1 MLRAVQMSDMFPDS
15 KYFVDMVGK
24 WPLERTIADWQLFC
38 SSKRNENSL
47 KHLTNFVDNHFDK
60 PGSVE
65 TCVNPSDWRAKPDYI
80 QKIWD
85 PDLKQF
91 ALALNAM
98 WKPLSR
104 QMKDTVRT
112 NPSNY
117 SLVYVPN
124 LCIVPGGRFNEL
136 YYWDTYFI
144 VRGLLHSGMVQTAR
158 GMIDNLL
165 YLVREYNFVPNGGRV
180 YYWGRSQPPLLVA
193 MVKAYVQVT
202 QDKHYAQKVV
212 HILDKEMEYFMES
225 HSVLVKGRVMYQ
237 YRDKSGGPRPEAY
250 REDVNAAAVFKSEDD
265 KEDLYSNLKAACES
279 GQNFSSRWFVSSDGS
294 NTGTLTH
301 TKTSWIV
308 PVDLNCIIFR
318 NCKTIAEFYTSAG
331 NKQRAEYYRGIA
343 VKLIKAITAVLWN
356 EKRGIWLDYD
366 MRNNMPRDYFVVTN
380 FTPLWAQAYPI
391 NNADSITESLMAYI
405 KENNL
410 ESFPG
415 GVPHTLYNSG
425 EQWDYPNVWPPM
437 MHILIEGL
445 NNLGTQKAVELSQR
459 LRNKWMHNAYH
470 GFLNTGTVFDK
481 VRTYIIYNIHIF
493 YLCLSSSCSTTA
505 SIWAH
510 LALAGNIPPN
520 PATVG
525 PTACSSNCSHAMVRS
540 LPPGKSKK
548 TSISIQMRRCR

>member
-1 MLRAVQMSDMFPDS
+1 MLHAVQMSDIFPDS
-15 KYFVDMVGK
+15 KYFVDMVGRYT
-24 WPLERTIADWQLFC
+24 LDRIIADWQMFC
-38 SSKRNENSL
+38 SSKRNEHSV
-47 KHLTNFVDNHFDK
+47 KYLTNFVENHFDK
-60 PGSVE
+60 PASVE
-65 TCVNPSDWRAKPDYI
+65 SCLSPVDWRAKPDYI
-80 QKIWD
+80 QNIWD
-85 PDLKQF
+85 PDLRQF
-91 ALALNAM
+91 AIALNAM

-104 QMKDTVRT
+104 QMKDSVRT

-124 LCIVPGGRFNEL
+124 PYIVPGGRFNEL

-165 YLVREYNFVPNGGRV
+165 YLVREYNFVPNGGRI

-202 QDKHYAQKVV
+202 QDKAYAQKVV
-212 HILDKEMEYFMES
+212 PILDKEMDHFMES
-225 HSVLVKGRVMYQ
+225 HSVLVKGRIMYQ

-250 REDVNAAAVFKSEDD
+250 REDINTAAVFSTIDE

-294 NTGTLTH
+294 NTGPLSH
-301 TKTSWIV
+301 TKTTWIV

-331 NKQRAEYYRGIA
+331 KKQRAEYYRGIA

-356 EKRGIWLDYD
+356 EERGIWLDYD
-366 MRNNMPRDYFVVTN
+366 MRNNVPRDYFVVTN
-380 FTPLWAQAYPI
+380 FTPLWTHAYPI
-391 NNADSITESLMAYI
+391 NNADKITESVMAYI

-445 NNLGTQKAVELSQR
+445 NNLGTPKAVDLSKR
-459 LRNKWMHNAYH
+459 LRMKWMRIAYQ
-470 GFLNTGTVFDK
+470 GFMSTGTVFDK
-481 VRTYIIYNIHIF
+481 VRKEAF
-493 YLCLSSSCSTTA
+493 S
-505 SIWAH
+505 
-510 LALAGNIPPN
+510 
-520 PATVG
+520 
-525 PTACSSNCSHAMVRS
+525 
-540 LPPGKSKK
+540 
-548 TSISIQMRRCR
+548 